1 MHLTMADWKQITA
14 RIRRARGSRD
24 PAGQLTLLYE
34 KTGDA
39 MVAFELGRH
48 FEIAKDPPQALHWYL
63 ASAAKFRRGDWKTKA
78 RDAVLRLGADRPPD
92 IDLDPSPTNG
102 AAGEPAFPAPA
113 ILIPE
118 PAVPFEQ
125 TATAFESLVA
135 AGAENPPSPESA
147 DHQVASPAADPD
159 KRHRRR
165 GRRGGRNR
173 RKPSPVQT
181 SPAHAPSETRGSAR
195 PSTRSRA
202 ALPAVEAEE
211 PVEILPPR
219 TVDSRA
225 IPRIPVE
232 QIPESAAPSV
242 KGRFGDP
249 GLRSERDT
257 QTVAGFYIEVGSHV
271 VVSQNKNTGAGRRV
285 RGVFEFCGRTGEQ
298 AAELHL
304 EQGQARSQTGITE
317 TPFHAGSGGFRNLFD
332 GNARDGSA
340 IHRARRK
347 NFDWLLSLDSG
358 QGRART
364 RGGSGGTARFSWSVR
379 GGCLYGRRFA
389 AIAAATA
396 SATAMPLIGVGSGRA
411 NLVVRGFR
419 RRWILRACSD

>member
-1 MHLTMADWKQITA
+1 MHLSMADWKQITA

-78 RDAVLRLGADRPPD
+78 RDAVVRLGGELPPD
-92 IDLDPSPTNG
+92 IDLEPSSTNV
-102 AAGEPAFPAPA
+102 AAGESAVSAPA

-147 DHQVASPAADPD
+147 DHQVGSPAADPD

-181 SPAHAPSETRGSAR
+181 SPAHAPTETRGSAR

-249 GLRSERDT
+249 GLASRLSLLEMQLRRLLTCPAAKLEDASHAP
-257 QTVAGFYIEVGSHV
+257 AGP
-271 VVSQNKNTGAGRRV
+271 
-285 RGVFEFCGRTGEQ
+285 GVFVLTDDDMTTYFYVEACDSLRIAIGS
-298 AAELHL
+298 L
-304 EQGQARSQTGITE
+304 ARSGMSRRGSTNLKSLLADHLGIPE
-317 TPFHAGSGGFRNLFD
+317 
-332 GNARDGSA
+332 ARVTKYLSDHCVVRWLQLDEGA
-340 IHRARRK
+340 V
-347 NFDWLLSLDSG
+347 NF
-358 QGRART
+358 QH
-364 RGGSGGTARFSWSVR
+364 F
-379 GGCLYGRRFA
+379 
-389 AIAAATA
+389 AIA
-396 SATAMPLIGVGSGRA
+396 V
-411 NLVVRGFR
+411 
-419 RRWILRACSD
+419 LRPTLNE

>member
-1 MHLTMADWKQITA
+1 MADWKQITA

-78 RDAVLRLGADRPPD
+78 RDAVVRLGGELPPD
-92 IDLDPSPTNG
+92 IDLEPSSTNV
-102 AAGEPAFPAPA
+102 AAGESAVSAPA

-249 GLRSERDT
+249 GLASRLSLLEMQLRRLLTCPAAKLEDASHAP
-257 QTVAGFYIEVGSHV
+257 AGP
-271 VVSQNKNTGAGRRV
+271 
-285 RGVFEFCGRTGEQ
+285 GVFVLTDDDMTTYFYVEACDSLRIAIGS
-298 AAELHL
+298 L
-304 EQGQARSQTGITE
+304 ARSGMSRRGNTNLKSLLADHLGIPE
-317 TPFHAGSGGFRNLFD
+317 TRVTKYLSDHCVVRWLQLDEGAV
-332 GNARDGSA
+332 
-340 IHRARRK
+340 
-347 NFDWLLSLDSG
+347 NF
-358 QGRART
+358 QH
-364 RGGSGGTARFSWSVR
+364 F
-379 GGCLYGRRFA
+379 
-389 AIAAATA
+389 AIA
-396 SATAMPLIGVGSGRA
+396 V
-411 NLVVRGFR
+411 
-419 RRWILRACSD
+419 LRPTLNE